1 MPSRVQGARGRITRI
16 LPVPALCR
24 REKGTGEATRIITPE
39 TVVEMMLETEE
50 NWTAVSSSVTAVM
63 KRLRDE
69 EQERRKMRG
78 PTTAV
83 PV

>member
-1 MPSRVQGARGRITRI
+1 MPEDAEHVFFRCPRFAGERKE
-16 LPVPALCR
+16 L
-24 REKGTGEATRIITPE
+24 EKRLGSSLSPE
-39 TVVEMMLETEE
+39 IVVEMMLETEE

-83 PV
+83 SL

>member
-1 MPSRVQGARGRITRI
+1 MPEDAEHVFFRCPRFAGKE
-16 LPVPALCR
+16 L
-24 REKGTGEATRIITPE
+24 EKRLGSSLSPE

-63 KRLRDE
+63 ERLRDE

-83 PV
+83 SL